1 MGRDP
6 KNKPAPRKS
15 EPRFNDVTFVNWSL
29 DADQKA
35 VCKAWMLSMEEYD
48 DAVSSLIESG
58 YKSTISYDNF
68 RSCYTA
74 SIVPTKDAKS
84 NQGYILTGK
93 GSTPLKAL
101 KQALFIHFHVMTE
114 EWAAYS
120 TAKAV
125 EELDD

>member
-1 MGRDP
+1 MP
-6 KNKPAPRKS
+6 KPTASKKSAPTQQ
-15 EPRFNDVTFVNWSL
+15 RFNDVQFVNWSL
-29 DADQKA
+29 SADEKSA
-35 VCKAWMLSMEEYD
+35 CKAWNLVLSEFD
-48 DAVSSLIESG
+48 DALANLIESG
-58 YKSTISYDNF
+58 YKTTLSYDNF

-93 GSTPLKAL
+93 GSTAFKAL
-101 KQALFIHFHVMTE
+101 KQALYIHYHIMGE

>member
-1 MGRDP
+1 MG
-6 KNKPAPRKS
+6 KPTSSKKSAPTQ
-15 EPRFNDVTFVNWSL
+15 PRFNDVQFVNWSL
-29 DADQKA
+29 SVDEKA
-35 VCKAWMLSMEEYD
+35 ACKAWNLVLSEFD
-48 DAVSSLIESG
+48 DALANLIESG
-58 YKSTISYDNF
+58 YKTTLSYDNF
-68 RSCYTA
+68 RACYTA

-93 GSTPLKAL
+93 GSTAFKAL
-101 KQALFIHFHVMTE
+101 KQALYIHYHIMGE